1 MDVLIVGS
9 LAYDSIASPL
19 GAVENA
25 LGGSATYAGLSCAF
39 HRNRLGLDSVGLVGV
54 VGSDFRQKDRE
65 ILENAHLDTKGIE
78 TVERDNVSRDSSA
91 DDGFRE
97 EVSARVGQSRRFERV
112 AEVRGGT
119 IARGFG
125 ENSERKTS

>member
-1 MDVLIVGS
+1 MRANVKRKNIERVCKRQIKMAGNIVG
-9 LAYDSIASPL
+9 AKEQTRFRTRCFA
-19 GAVENA
+19 E
-25 LGGSATYAGLSCAF
+25 SAK
-39 HRNRLGLDSVGLVGV
+39 GV
-54 VGSDFRQKDRE
+54 
-65 ILENAHLDTKGIE
+65 E

-97 EVSARVGQSRRFERV
+97 EVSARVGQSRRFERI

-125 ENSERKTS
+125 ENSKRKIS